1 MDWNIKTA
9 SGREKLRIRGRK
21 LRALYEMQPDLLPE
35 RPYSFFPY
43 MAEDCVL
50 RSDRLAKPLIGQAI
64 RDFLIQEKRAGLGS
78 GPMPMTHMVE
88 SMEDGDILMRI
99 RPRFGD
105 TEPDGQLVQLELN
118 AEGKVC
124 RIDRFDENRIP
135 YRAFRTAVSLAPVR
149 VVREGE
155 NCRYEKNDEETITV
169 PDLYYDEMRLLFY
182 IVPVPKCPVFEDM
195 EERYMNKSDWD
206 AIVDLWK
213 EVNAAKDY
221 NALRAMVLETEEE
234 YVRQNEDYGREL
246 KELIRA
252 VLQKKEPYGRRMQAW
267 MEDWLRG
274 LGGEYDLI
282 WKC

>member
-1 MDWNIKTA
+1 MDWNIKIA
-9 SGREKLRIRGRK
+9 SGREKLRIRERK
-21 LRALYEMQPDLLPE
+21 LRALHEMQPDLLPE

-64 RDFLIQEKRAGLGS
+64 RDFLIREKRAGLGS

-105 TEPDGQLVQLELN
+105 REPDGQLVQLELN

-124 RIDRFDENRIP
+124 AIDRFDENRLQ
-135 YRAFRTAVSLAPVR
+135 YRAFGPSVSLTPAR
-149 VVREGE
+149 VVSEGGKL
-155 NCRYEKNDEETITV
+155 RYEKNDAEMITV
-169 PDLYYDEMRLLFY
+169 PNLYYDEMRLLFY
-182 IVPVPKCPVFEDM
+182 IVPAPECPVFEDM
-195 EERYMNKSDWD
+195 EERSMNKSDWA

-213 EVNAAKDY
+213 KINAAKDY
-221 NALRAMVLETEEE
+221 STLRCMVFETEEK

-246 KELIRA
+246 EELIRA
-252 VLQKKEPYGRRMQAW
+252 VLQKREPYGRRMQAW

>member
-9 SGREKLRIRGRK
+9 SGREKLRIRERK
-21 LRALYEMQPDLLPE
+21 LRALHEMQPDLLPE

-135 YRAFRTAVSLAPVR
+135 YRAFRTDVSLAPVR
-149 VVREGE
+149 VVRGH
-155 NCRYEKNDEETITV
+155 
-169 PDLYYDEMRLLFY
+169 
-182 IVPVPKCPVFEDM
+182 
-195 EERYMNKSDWD
+195 
-206 AIVDLWK
+206 
-213 EVNAAKDY
+213 
-221 NALRAMVLETEEE
+221 
-234 YVRQNEDYGREL
+234 
-246 KELIRA
+246 
-252 VLQKKEPYGRRMQAW
+252 
-267 MEDWLRG
+267 
-274 LGGEYDLI
+274 LGPLSA
-282 WKC
+282 

>member
-9 SGREKLRIRGRK
+9 SGREKLRIRERK

-50 RSDRLAKPLIGQAI
+50 RSDRLAEPLIGQAI
-64 RDFLIQEKRAGLGS
+64 RDFLIREKRAGLGS
-78 GPMPMTHMVE
+78 GPMPMTDMAE

-105 TEPDGQLVQLELN
+105 REPDGQLVHLELN

-124 RIDRFDENRIP
+124 AIDRFDENRLQ
-135 YRAFRTAVSLAPVR
+135 YRAFGTSVSLTPAR

-155 NCRYEKNDEETITV
+155 MRRYEKNDEETISFS
-169 PDLYYDEMRLLFY
+169 DLYYDEMRLLFY
-182 IVPVPKCPVFEDM
+182 IVPAPECPVFEDM
-195 EERYMNKSDWD
+195 EERYMNKSDWA
-206 AIVDLWK
+206 AILDLWK

-221 NALRAMVLETEEE
+221 NALRGMVFVTEEE

-246 KELIRA
+246 EELIRA
-252 VLQKKEPYGRRMQAW
+252 VLQKREPYGRRMQAW

>member
-1 MDWNIKTA
+1 MDWNIKIA
-9 SGREKLRIRGRK
+9 SGREKLRIRERK
-21 LRALYEMQPDLLPE
+21 LRALHEMQPDLLPE

-149 VVREGE
+149 VVCEGE
-155 NCRYEKNDEETITV
+155 KCRYEKNDEETISFS
-169 PDLYYDEMRLLFY
+169 DLLRFWTCGKRSMLPKTITLFA
-182 IVPVPKCPVFEDM
+182 VWSSRQKRNMSVRTRTM
-195 EERYMNKSDWD
+195 EGN
-206 AIVDLWK
+206 WK
-213 EVNAAKDY
+213 N
-221 NALRAMVLETEEE
+221 
-234 YVRQNEDYGREL
+234 
-246 KELIRA
+246 
-252 VLQKKEPYGRRMQAW
+252 
-267 MEDWLRG
+267 
-274 LGGEYDLI
+274 
-282 WKC
+282 

>member
-9 SGREKLRIRGRK
+9 SGREKLRIRERK

-43 MAEDCVL
+43 MSEDCVL
-50 RSDRLAKPLIGQAI
+50 RSDRLAEPLIGQAI

-195 EERYMNKSDWD
+195 EERYMNKSDWA

-221 NALRAMVLETEEE
+221 NALRGMVFETEEE

-246 KELIRA
+246 EELIRA

>member
-9 SGREKLRIRGRK
+9 SGREKLRIRERK

-64 RDFLIQEKRAGLGS
+64 RDFLIREKHAGLGS
-78 GPMPMTHMVE
+78 GPMPVTGMVE

-105 TEPDGQLVQLELN
+105 REPDGQLVHLELN
-118 AEGKVC
+118 
-124 RIDRFDENRIP
+124 
-135 YRAFRTAVSLAPVR
+135 

-155 NCRYEKNDEETITV
+155 MRRYEKNDEETISFS
-169 PDLYYDEMRLLFY
+169 DLYYDEMRLLFY
-182 IVPVPKCPVFEDM
+182 IVPAPECPVFEDM
-195 EERYMNKSDWD
+195 EERYMNKSDWA
-206 AIVDLWK
+206 AILDLWK

-221 NALRAMVLETEEE
+221 NALRGMVFETEEE

-246 KELIRA
+246 EELIRA
-252 VLQKKEPYGRRMQAW
+252 VLQKREPYGRRMQAW
-267 MEDWLRG
+267 MEEWLRG

>member
-1 MDWNIKTA
+1 
-9 SGREKLRIRGRK
+9 
-21 LRALYEMQPDLLPE
+21 
-35 RPYSFFPY
+35 
-43 MAEDCVL
+43 
-50 RSDRLAKPLIGQAI
+50 
-64 RDFLIQEKRAGLGS
+64 
-78 GPMPMTHMVE
+78 
-88 SMEDGDILMRI
+88 MRI

-124 RIDRFDENRIP
+124 RIDRFDENCIP
-135 YRAFRTAVSLAPVR
+135 YRAFRTDVSLAPVR

-155 NCRYEKNDEETITV
+155 KCRYEKNDEETISFS
-169 PDLYYDEMRLLFY
+169 DLYYDEMRLLFY

-195 EERYMNKSDWD
+195 EERYMNKSDWA

-221 NALRAMVLETEEE
+221 NALRGMVFETEEQ

-246 KELIRA
+246 EELIRA
-252 VLQKKEPYGRRMQAW
+252 VLQKREPYGRRMQAW

>member
-1 MDWNIKTA
+1 MDWNVRAA
-9 SGREKLRIRGRK
+9 SGREKLRVRERK
-21 LRALYEMQPDLLPE
+21 LRALYEMQPDLFPE

-64 RDFLIQEKRAGLGS
+64 RDFLIREKRAGLGS

-88 SMEDGDILMRI
+88 SMEAEDILMRI
-99 RPRFGD
+99 CPRFGD

-124 RIDRFDENRIP
+124 LIDRFDENRLQ

-155 NCRYEKNDEETITV
+155 MRRYEKNDEETISFS
-169 PDLYYDEMRLLFY
+169 DLYYDEMRLLFY
-182 IVPVPKCPVFEDM
+182 IVPVPECPVFEDI
-195 EERYMNKSDWD
+195 EERYMNKSDWA

-234 YVRQNEDYGREL
+234 YVRQKEDYGREL
-246 KELIRA
+246 EELIRA
-252 VLQKKEPYGRRMQAW
+252 VLQKREPYGRRMQAW

>member
-9 SGREKLRIRGRK
+9 SGRDKLRIRERK
-21 LRALYEMQPDLLPE
+21 LRALHEMQPDLLPE

-213 EVNAAKDY
+213 EINAAKDY

-246 KELIRA
+246 EELIRA

>member
-9 SGREKLRIRGRK
+9 SGREKLRIRERK
-21 LRALYEMQPDLLPE
+21 LSALYEMQPDLLPE

-78 GPMPMTHMVE
+78 GPMPVTGMVE

-105 TEPDGQLVQLELN
+105 REPDGQLVHLELN

-124 RIDRFDENRIP
+124 LIDRFDENRLQ
-135 YRAFRTAVSLAPVR
+135 YRAFRTSVSLTPVR

-155 NCRYEKNDEETITV
+155 KCRYEKNDAEMITV

-182 IVPVPKCPVFEDM
+182 IVPVPECPVFEDM
-195 EERYMNKSDWD
+195 EERYMNKSDWA
-206 AIVDLWK
+206 AILDLWK

-221 NALRAMVLETEEE
+221 NALRTMVFETEEE

-246 KELIRA
+246 EELIRA
-252 VLQKKEPYGRRMQAW
+252 VLQKREPYGRRMQAW

>member
-1 MDWNIKTA
+1 
-9 SGREKLRIRGRK
+9 
-21 LRALYEMQPDLLPE
+21 MQPDLLPE

-135 YRAFRTAVSLAPVR
+135 YRAFRTDVSLAPVR

-155 NCRYEKNDEETITV
+155 KCRYEKNDEETISFS
-169 PDLYYDEMRLLFY
+169 DLYYDEMRLLFY
-182 IVPVPKCPVFEDM
+182 IVPAPECPVFEDM
-195 EERYMNKSDWD
+195 EERYMNKSDWA
-206 AIVDLWK
+206 AILDLWK

-221 NALRAMVLETEEE
+221 NALRGMVFETEEK

-246 KELIRA
+246 EELIRA
-252 VLQKKEPYGRRMQAW
+252 VLQKREPYGRRMQAG

>member
-1 MDWNIKTA
+1 
-9 SGREKLRIRGRK
+9 
-21 LRALYEMQPDLLPE
+21 MQPDLLPE

-135 YRAFRTAVSLAPVR
+135 YRAFRTDVSLAPVR

-155 NCRYEKNDEETITV
+155 KCRYEKNDEETISFS
-169 PDLYYDEMRLLFY
+169 DLYYDEMRLLFY
-182 IVPVPKCPVFEDM
+182 IVPAPECPVFEDM
-195 EERYMNKSDWD
+195 EERYMNKSDWA
-206 AIVDLWK
+206 AILDLWK

-246 KELIRA
+246 EELIRA
-252 VLQKKEPYGRRMQAW
+252 VLQKREPYGRRMQAW